1 MADHI
6 EKRLSEIATAA
17 SRYSSRPRA
26 MLYDLS
32 GYTAGANTLIDEMLR
47 RADAR
52 NVAAEH
58 GIHGSTRIS
67 AETIALSPPDFILAG
82 AAHDEFDQVRK
93 ALLSDPAI
101 ASSPAGQSGRIIMID
116 DRFLLCVSQY
126 FVPAMEA
133 MVEGLYEHPAAT
145 HTKS

>member
-1 MADHI
+1 MRIRHCPATVKDDADLCRWEDQCAANMADHI

-67 AETIALSPPDFILAG
+67 AETIALWQPDFIIAG
-82 AAHDEFDQVRK
+82 ARTTN
-93 ALLSDPAI
+93 S
-101 ASSPAGQSGRIIMID
+101 
-116 DRFLLCVSQY
+116 
-126 FVPAMEA
+126 
-133 MVEGLYEHPAAT
+133 
-145 HTKS
+145 TK

>member
-1 MADHI
+1 
-6 EKRLSEIATAA
+6 
-17 SRYSSRPRA
+17 

-32 GYTAGANTLIDEMLR
+32 GYTAGADTLIDEMLR
-47 RADAR
+47 RVDAR

-58 GIHGSTRIS
+58 RHPRQHQNQCGNNCT
-67 AETIALSPPDFILAG
+67 LA
-82 AAHDEFDQVRK
+82 ARFHNSRRAHDEFDQVRK

-101 ASSPAGQSGRIIMID
+101 ASSPAGQSGRIIIID